1 MTWRALP
8 FTLLFLALLGYAGLP
23 SVPAN
28 GIHIAAA
35 LSEELK
41 AAPAPPHKFSAPQQE
56 QEYRERDV
64 EAVAGPIGFD
74 DDAALPAPL
83 PASERTTIS
92 PAHATPP
99 AAGVVRTVRHIA
111 HARAPPASTPV

>member
-1 MTWRALP
+1 MTWRAVP

-28 GIHIAAA
+28 GLHIAAG

-41 AAPAPPHKFSAPQQE
+41 ADPAPPHKFSAPQQE

-64 EAVAGPIGFD
+64 DIVAGPVGFD
-74 DDAALPAPL
+74 GDTALPALL
-83 PASERTTIS
+83 PVLERATIS
-92 PAHATPP
+92 PARAPPP
-99 AAGVVRTVRHIA
+99 AAGAVDIVRHTA

>member
-41 AAPAPPHKFSAPQQE
+41 ADPAPPHKFSAPQQE

-64 EAVAGPIGFD
+64 EAVAGPVGFD
-74 DDAALPAPL
+74 GDAALPAPL
-83 PASERTTIS
+83 PVPELATIG
-92 PAHATPP
+92 PARAPPP